1 MNVEKSNN
9 VKLLESGL
17 NKLKNDL
24 EKAKNFLLDTIKN
37 KTAPI
42 RVFTHLD
49 ADGLAS
55 GAVLGKALYR
65 IGVPFQISVLRQ
77 LEREEI
83 DKIADYIKTYENF
96 IIFSDFGSGQYLE
109 LQEKLRTNSQ
119 LAPFLILDHHIP
131 QNIANKDQIEKI
143 EEVHAQTTPW
153 QINPYFYGFDGSIEI
168 SGAGMCYLFATQLEK
183 SNLDLSPIA
192 IVGAV
197 GDIQNKGPNKDFI
210 GINVTIMT
218 QALEANLLEISNDL
232 NFSSIKPINE
242 AIAYST
248 EMLLPGLTSDPNKT
262 LKFLQTLGILMEKK
276 DGTVKTLFDLTKDEK
291 QKITSALI
299 EYASIKTNLD
309 PNDLVQKLIVKKYL
323 LKKES
328 IETQLYDANE
338 FSNLL
343 NACGRTDNGSLGI
356 AIAMGDRK
364 NAYQQAQ
371 KSLVN
376 YKQLLVQALNWIFSG
391 QKMQQRSYI
400 QFFFGE
406 DIIPENVIGTIAS
419 MLVFDNT
426 DRVDKSKPILG
437 LAKRLDENVFKV
449 SARAHEQIVNQGVNL
464 SEALREAC
472 RLSNIDVLGGGHPP
486 AAGTKVPIDKIDLFL
501 ENCNKVIEQQLRK
514 LQRS

>member
-1 MNVEKSNN
+1 MNVYKSNN
-9 VKLLESGL
+9 VNHLESRL

-37 KTAPI
+37 KIAPI

-65 IGVPFQISVLRQ
+65 LGFPFQISVLRQ

-96 IIFSDFGSGQYLE
+96 VIFSDFGSGQYLE
-109 LQEKLRTNSQ
+109 LQNKLSINSH
-119 LAPFLILDHHIP
+119 LAPFLILDHHLP
-131 QNIANKDQIEKI
+131 QNIANKNQIEKI

-153 QINPYFYGFDGSIEI
+153 QINPYFYGFDGSIEV
-168 SGAGMCYLFATQLEK
+168 SGAGMCYLFATQLGEL
-183 SNLDLSPIA
+183 NLDLSPIA
-192 IVGAV
+192 IVGAI

-210 GINVTIMT
+210 GINITIMT

-248 EMLLPGLTSDPNKT
+248 EMLLPGLTNDPNKS

-276 DGTVKTLFDLTKDEK
+276 DGSIKTLFDLTKDEK

-309 PNDLVQKLIVKKYL
+309 PNELVQKLIVKKYL

-356 AIAMGDRK
+356 VIAMGDRK

-371 KSLVN
+371 KSLVS
-376 YKQLLVQALNWIFSG
+376 YKQLLVQALNWIFSS
-391 QKMQQRSYI
+391 QKMQQQSHI

-406 DIIPENVIGTIAS
+406 DKIPENIIGTIAS

-437 LAKRLDENVFKV
+437 LAKRVDEDVFKV
-449 SARAHEQIVNQGVNL
+449 SARAHEQIVSQGVNL

-486 AAGTKVPIDKIDLFL
+486 AAGTKVPIDKVELFL
-501 ENCNKVIEQQLRK
+501 ENCNKVIEQQLK
-514 LQRS
+514 KIESS